1 MDTNTSLISGN
12 ISEIMQSAYIDYSM
26 SVIVSRAL
34 PDVRDG
40 FKPVQRRVLYAM
52 MREGLLHNR
61 PYDKCAGV
69 VGEVLKN
76 YHPHGDSS
84 VYDTLVRMA
93 QPWVMRYP
101 LVDGQGNFGSVDG
114 DSAAAYRYTE
124 CRLTKISEELLKD
137 IDEDTVNFAPN
148 YKESSTEPTVL
159 PSSLP
164 SLLMNGSTGIA
175 VGMATNI
182 PPHNLGELIDAIC
195 SLIDQPSSTVDD
207 IMRYLPGPDFPT
219 GGSIAGRSGIESYM
233 RTGRGIVRMRGSMH
247 TEDLPSGKQQIII
260 TEIPYNVNR
269 ATLVT
274 RIADLVKEKILDGVS
289 DLRDE
294 STETTR
300 IVVELKM
307 GEIERVT
314 MNKLYKLTAMESSFG
329 VILLALDK
337 LRPRQLNIKEALEC
351 YIEHRREVTL
361 RRTQFRLRKA
371 EDRAHILE
379 GYKIALDNL
388 DDFVKIIRASSNR
401 TEAKERLVEKY
412 SLSDRQANAILDLR
426 LYQLTGMEREKID
439 AEYAELMVIIA
450 GLKEIIE
457 NEHKLLALIKNEL
470 IALKSTYADERK
482 TIISDAEGDVRME
495 DLIPNDGCVVTI
507 TKMGFIKRMSVEEFR
522 VQNRGGKGVIGSGQK
537 DEDPVDI
544 LTTCNAHDTLMF
556 FMKNGRVY
564 VAKAY
569 EIPEGSRISKGR
581 NIINFLE
588 MQKDEKVSSLISID
602 SFDSDESLVLC
613 TERGVVKKTRISAYR
628 NHRKGGIIGINV
640 DEGDNVLKAIRA
652 ESTDQLLILSKR
664 GKGLR
669 FSCDQLREQGRVTR
683 GVRGIRLK
691 DKDQVINFLVVD
703 DSKLL
708 LIAAQNGLGIRTRF
722 SAFLPNGG
730 KAEEEIDSVTPRKR
744 GGQGVTAMNTDAIC
758 GALSVSEDSEILMIT
773 SKGQA
778 VRCPVLNIRETNR
791 GSKGVKLVN
800 LSEKDK
806 LIGIS
811 EVIELDEETL
821 VDDSKEDA
829 IEEERDVSSTEHIVS
844 EAPIEVIDQNSDS
857 TLDEP
862 AISSDDSKDS
872 N

>member
-1 MDTNTSLISGN
+1 MTDNNINFSGN
-12 ISEIMQSAYIDYSM
+12 ISDIMQSAYIDYSM

-40 FKPVQRRVLYAM
+40 FKPVHRRVLYAM
-52 MREGLLHNR
+52 LREGLLHNR
-61 PYDKCAGV
+61 AYDKCAGV

-124 CRLTKISEELLKD
+124 CKLTKIAEELLKD
-137 IDEDTVNFAPN
+137 IDEDTVDFAPN

-164 SLLMNGSTGIA
+164 TLLMNGSSGIA

-182 PPHNLGELIDAIC
+182 PPHNLGELIDAVC
-195 SLIDQPSSTVDD
+195 LMVDQPNCSIDD
-207 IMRYLPGPDFPT
+207 IMNVLPGPDFPT
-219 GGSIAGRSGIESYM
+219 GGTIAGRSGIKSYM
-233 RTGRGIVRMRGSMH
+233 QTGRGIVRMRGTMH
-247 TEDLPSGKQQIII
+247 TEELPNGKQQIII
-260 TEIPYNVNR
+260 SEIPYNANR

-300 IVVELKM
+300 IVVELKQ

-314 MNKLYKLTAMESSFG
+314 INKLFKLTALESSFG

-337 LRPRQLNIKEALEC
+337 RRPKQMNIKEALEC
-351 YIEHRREVTL
+351 YIEHRREVIL

-379 GYKIALDNL
+379 GYKIAQDNL
-388 DDFVKIIRASSNR
+388 DDFVRIIRASANR
-401 TEAKERLVEKY
+401 QEAKENLVSKY
-412 SLSDRQANAILDLR
+412 TLSERQVNAILDLR

-439 AEYAELMVIIA
+439 SEYQELMSIIK
-450 GLKEIIE
+450 GLKEIID
-457 NEHKLLALIKNEL
+457 NEHILLNVIKDELLALREV
-470 IALKSTYADERK
+470 YADERK
-482 TIISDAEGDVRME
+482 CLITDYEGDVRME
-495 DLIPNDGCVVTI
+495 DLIPNDGCVITI
-507 TKMGFIKRMSVEEFR
+507 TKNGFIKRTGVEEFR
-522 VQNRGGKGVIGSGQK
+522 SQNRGGKGVIGSGQK
-537 DEDPVDI
+537 DEDPVKI
-544 LTTCNAHDTLMF
+544 LQTCNAHDTLMF
-556 FMKNGRVY
+556 FMQNGRVY
-564 VAKAY
+564 VGKAY
-569 EIPEGSRISKGR
+569 DIPEGSRTSKGR
-581 NIINFLE
+581 NIINLLE
-588 MQKDEKVSSLISID
+588 MPKNEKVAALISIE
-602 SFDSDESLVLC
+602 SFESDQSLVIC
-613 TERGVVKKTRISAYR
+613 TKKGVVKKTKISAYK

-640 DEGDNVLKAIRA
+640 DEGDSILKAIK
-652 ESTDQLLILSKR
+652 TNPDDHILILTKK

-669 FSCDQLREQGRVTR
+669 FCCDQLRDQGRVTR

-691 DKDQVINFLVVD
+691 EKDEVNTFLVVD

-708 LIAAQNGLGIRTRF
+708 LIAGQNGLGIRTRF

-730 KAEEEIDSVTPRKR
+730 KIDENSLEDTTPRKR
-744 GGQGVTAMNTDAIC
+744 GGQGVTAMNTECIIGAI
-758 GALSVSEDSEILMIT
+758 SVESISEILMIT
-773 SKGQA
+773 SNGQA
-778 VRCPVLNIRETNR
+778 VRCPVNNIRETNR

-800 LSEKDK
+800 LSGKDK
-806 LIGIS
+806 LIAVS
-811 EVIELDEETL
+811 EVIELDEG
-821 VDDSKEDA
+821 D
-829 IEEERDVSSTEHIVS
+829 
-844 EAPIEVIDQNSDS
+844 IDQQELQNSDENAESKSVENSGVEQVDS
-857 TLDEP
+857 TE
-862 AISSDDSKDS
+862 
-872 N
+872 

>member
-1 MDTNTSLISGN
+1 MNEERKGLITGN

-52 MREGLLHNR
+52 LREGLLHNR
-61 PYDKCAGV
+61 AYDKCAGV

-76 YHPHGDSS
+76 YHPHGDGS

-124 CRLTKISEELLKD
+124 CKLTKISEELLKD
-137 IDEDTVNFAPN
+137 IDEDTVDFTPN
-148 YKESSTEPTVL
+148 YKESSTEPSVL
-159 PSSLP
+159 PSALP
-164 SLLMNGSTGIA
+164 TLLMNGSTGIA

-182 PPHNLGELIDAIC
+182 PPHNLGELIDAVC
-195 SLIDQPSSTVDD
+195 ALIDNPSVTIDE
-207 IMRYLPGPDFPT
+207 IMEILPGPDFPT
-219 GGSIAGRSGIESYM
+219 GGSIAGRSGINSYM
-233 RTGRGIVRMRGSMH
+233 HTGRGIVRMRGTMQI
-247 TEDLPSGKQQIII
+247 EDLPSGKQQIII
-260 TEIPYNVNR
+260 TEIPYNANR

-314 MNKLYKLTAMESSFG
+314 MNKLYKMTAMESSFG

-337 LRPRQLNIKEALEC
+337 RRPRQLNIKETLEC
-351 YIEHRREVTL
+351 YVEHRREVIL
-361 RRTQFRLRKA
+361 RRTKFRLRKA
-371 EDRAHILE
+371 EARAHILE

-388 DDFVKIIRASSNR
+388 DDFVKIIRASANR
-401 TEAKERLVEKY
+401 NEAKAKLIEKY
-412 SLSDRQANAILDLR
+412 TLSERQVNAILDLR

-439 AEYAELMVIIA
+439 AEYLELMEQIK
-450 GLKEIIE
+450 GFKDIIE
-457 NEHKLLALIKNEL
+457 NEHRLLTVIKDEL
-470 IALKSTYADERK
+470 VILKKEYADERK
-482 TIISDAEGDVRME
+482 TIITEAEGDVRME

-507 TKMGFIKRMSVEEFR
+507 TDTGFIKRTQIEEYR
-522 VQNRGGKGVIGSGQK
+522 LQNRGGKGVIGTGQK
-537 DEDPVDI
+537 NEDPVKI
-544 LTTCNAHDTLMF
+544 LKTCNAHDTLMF
-556 FMKNGRVY
+556 FMNNGRVY
-564 VAKAY
+564 VQKAY

-581 NIINFLE
+581 NIINFLD
-588 MQKDEKVSSLISID
+588 MQKDESVSAVIPID
-602 SFDSDESLVLC
+602 SFESDESLVLC
-613 TERGVVKKTRISAYR
+613 TQKGVVKKTKISAYK
-628 NHRKGGIIGINV
+628 NHRKGGIIGINI
-640 DEGDNVLKAIRA
+640 DDGDAVLQALRA
-652 ESTDQLLILSKR
+652 NSSDHLLILTR
-664 GKGLR
+664 NGKGLR
-669 FSCDQLREQGRVTR
+669 FSCDQLRDQGRVTR

-691 DKDQVINFLVVD
+691 DQDEVVNMLTVEEE
-703 DSKLL
+703 KLL
-708 LIAAQNGLGIRTRF
+708 LIAGKNGLGIRTRF

-730 KAEEEIDSVTPRKR
+730 KPADDSIDVIPRKR
-744 GGQGVTAMNTDAIC
+744 GGQGVTAMNTDAVC
-758 GALSVSEDSEILMIT
+758 SALSVSEESEILMIT
-773 SKGQA
+773 SRGQA

-800 LSEKDK
+800 LEKKDA

-811 EVIELDEETL
+811 EVMELDEEKN
-821 VDDSKEDA
+821 VESEDLMED
-829 IEEERDVSSTEHIVS
+829 EETTESVEVADPESSLE
-844 EAPIEVIDQNSDS
+844 D
-857 TLDEP
+857 
-862 AISSDDSKDS
+862 
-872 N
+872 

>member
-1 MDTNTSLISGN
+1 MNEERKGLITGN

-52 MREGLLHNR
+52 LREGLLHNR
-61 PYDKCAGV
+61 AYDKCAGV

-76 YHPHGDSS
+76 YHPHGDGS

-124 CRLTKISEELLKD
+124 CKLTKISEELLKD
-137 IDEDTVNFAPN
+137 IDEDTVDFTPN
-148 YKESSTEPTVL
+148 YKESSTEPSVL
-159 PSSLP
+159 PSALP
-164 SLLMNGSTGIA
+164 TLLMNGSTGIA

-182 PPHNLGELIDAIC
+182 PPHNLGELIDAVC
-195 SLIDQPSSTVDD
+195 ALIDNPSVTIDE
-207 IMRYLPGPDFPT
+207 IMEILPGPDFPT
-219 GGSIAGRSGIESYM
+219 GGSIAGRSGINSYM
-233 RTGRGIVRMRGSMH
+233 HTGRGIVRMRGTMQI
-247 TEDLPSGKQQIII
+247 EDLPSGKQQIII
-260 TEIPYNVNR
+260 TEIPYNANR

-314 MNKLYKLTAMESSFG
+314 MNKLYKMTAMESSFG

-337 LRPRQLNIKEALEC
+337 RRPRQLNIKETLEC
-351 YIEHRREVTL
+351 YVEHRREVIL
-361 RRTQFRLRKA
+361 RRTKFRLRKA
-371 EDRAHILE
+371 EARAHILE

-388 DDFVKIIRASSNR
+388 DDFVKIIRASANR
-401 TEAKERLVEKY
+401 NEAKAKLIEKY
-412 SLSDRQANAILDLR
+412 TLSERQVNAILDLR

-439 AEYAELMVIIA
+439 AEYLELMEQIK
-450 GLKEIIE
+450 GFKDIIE
-457 NEHKLLALIKNEL
+457 NEHRLLTVIKDEL
-470 IALKSTYADERK
+470 VILKKEYADERK
-482 TIISDAEGDVRME
+482 TIITEAEGDVRME

-507 TKMGFIKRMSVEEFR
+507 TDTGFIKRTQIEEYR
-522 VQNRGGKGVIGSGQK
+522 LQNRGGKGVIGTGQK
-537 DEDPVDI
+537 NEDPVKI
-544 LTTCNAHDTLMF
+544 LKTCNAHDTLMF
-556 FMKNGRVY
+556 FMNNGRVY
-564 VAKAY
+564 VQKAY

-581 NIINFLE
+581 NIINFLD
-588 MQKDEKVSSLISID
+588 MHKDESVSAVIPID
-602 SFDSDESLVLC
+602 SFESDESLVLC
-613 TERGVVKKTRISAYR
+613 TQKGVVKKTKISAYK
-628 NHRKGGIIGINV
+628 NHRKGGIIGINI
-640 DEGDNVLKAIRA
+640 DDGDAVLQALRA
-652 ESTDQLLILSKR
+652 NSSDHLLILTR
-664 GKGLR
+664 NGKGLR
-669 FSCDQLREQGRVTR
+669 FSCDQLRDQGRVTR

-691 DKDQVINFLVVD
+691 DQDEVVNMLTVEEE
-703 DSKLL
+703 KLL
-708 LIAAQNGLGIRTRF
+708 LIAGKNGLGIRTRF

-730 KAEEEIDSVTPRKR
+730 KPADDSIDVIPRKR
-744 GGQGVTAMNTDAIC
+744 GGQGVTAMNTDAVC
-758 GALSVSEDSEILMIT
+758 SALSVSEESEILMIT
-773 SKGQA
+773 SRGQA

-800 LSEKDK
+800 LEKKDA

-811 EVIELDEETL
+811 EVMELDEEKN
-821 VDDSKEDA
+821 VESEDLMED
-829 IEEERDVSSTEHIVS
+829 EETTESVEVADPESSLQ
-844 EAPIEVIDQNSDS
+844 D
-857 TLDEP
+857 
-862 AISSDDSKDS
+862 
-872 N
+872 

>member
-1 MDTNTSLISGN
+1 MNEDRKGLITGN

-52 MREGLLHNR
+52 LREGLLHNR
-61 PYDKCAGV
+61 AYDKCAGV

-76 YHPHGDSS
+76 YHPHGDGS

-124 CRLTKISEELLKD
+124 CKLTKISEELLKD
-137 IDEDTVNFAPN
+137 IDEDTVDFIPN
-148 YKESSTEPTVL
+148 YKESSTEPSVL
-159 PSSLP
+159 PSALP
-164 SLLMNGSTGIA
+164 TLLMNGSTGIA

-182 PPHNLGELIDAIC
+182 PPHNLGELIDAVC
-195 SLIDQPSSTVDD
+195 ALIDNPSVTIDE
-207 IMRYLPGPDFPT
+207 IMEILPGPDFPT
-219 GGSIAGRSGIESYM
+219 GGSIAGRSGINSYM
-233 RTGRGIVRMRGSMH
+233 HTGRGIVRMRGSMLI
-247 TEDLPSGKQQIII
+247 EDLPSGRQQIVI
-260 TEIPYNVNR
+260 TEIPYNANR

-314 MNKLYKLTAMESSFG
+314 MNKLYKMTALESSFG

-337 LRPRQLNIKEALEC
+337 RRPRQLNIKETLEC
-351 YIEHRREVTL
+351 YVEHRREVIL
-361 RRTQFRLRKA
+361 RRTKFRLRKA
-371 EDRAHILE
+371 EARAHILE

-388 DDFVKIIRASSNR
+388 DDFVKIIRASANR
-401 TEAKERLVEKY
+401 NEAKAKLIEKY
-412 SLSDRQANAILDLR
+412 TLSERQVNAILDLR

-439 AEYAELMVIIA
+439 AEYLELMEQIK
-450 GLKEIIE
+450 GFKDIIE
-457 NEHKLLALIKNEL
+457 NEHRLLTVIKDEL
-470 IALKSTYADERK
+470 VLLKKEYADERK
-482 TIISDAEGDVRME
+482 TIITEAEGDVRME

-507 TKMGFIKRMSVEEFR
+507 TDTGFIKRTQIEEYR
-522 VQNRGGKGVIGSGQK
+522 LQNRGGKGVIGTGQK
-537 DEDPVDI
+537 NEDPVKI
-544 LTTCNAHDTLMF
+544 LKTCNAHDTLMF
-556 FMKNGRVY
+556 FMNNGRVY
-564 VAKAY
+564 VQKAY

-581 NIINFLE
+581 NIINFLD
-588 MQKDEKVSSLISID
+588 MQKDESVSAVIPID
-602 SFDSDESLVLC
+602 SFESDESLVLC
-613 TERGVVKKTRISAYR
+613 TQKGVVKKTKISAYK
-628 NHRKGGIIGINV
+628 NHRKGGIIGINI
-640 DEGDNVLKAIRA
+640 DDGDSVLQALRA
-652 ESTDQLLILSKR
+652 NSSDHLLILTR
-664 GKGLR
+664 NGKGLR
-669 FSCDQLREQGRVTR
+669 FSCDQLRDQGRVTR

-691 DKDQVINFLVVD
+691 DQDEVVNMLTVEEE
-703 DSKLL
+703 KLL
-708 LIAAQNGLGIRTRF
+708 LIAGKNGLGIRTRF

-730 KAEEEIDSVTPRKR
+730 KPADDSIDVIPRKR
-744 GGQGVTAMNTDAIC
+744 GGQGVTAMNTNAVC
-758 GALSVSEDSEILMIT
+758 SALSVSEESEILMIT
-773 SKGQA
+773 SRGQA

-800 LSEKDK
+800 LDKKDA

-811 EVIELDEETL
+811 EVMELDEEKNVET
-821 VDDSKEDA
+821 DDIMEDDETTESVEVA
-829 IEEERDVSSTEHIVS
+829 GAESSLE
-844 EAPIEVIDQNSDS
+844 D
-857 TLDEP
+857 
-862 AISSDDSKDS
+862 
-872 N
+872 

>member
-1 MDTNTSLISGN
+1 MTDNKTLFSGN

-40 FKPVQRRVLYAM
+40 FKPVHRRVLYAM
-52 MREGLLHNR
+52 LREGLLHNR
-61 PYDKCAGV
+61 AYDKCAGV

-124 CRLTKISEELLKD
+124 CKLTKIAEELLKD
-137 IDEDTVNFAPN
+137 IDEDTVDFAPN

-164 SLLMNGSTGIA
+164 SLLMNGSSGIA

-182 PPHNLGELIDAIC
+182 PPHNLGELIDAVC
-195 SLIDQPSSTVDD
+195 LLIDQPNCSIDE
-207 IMRYLPGPDFPT
+207 IIEILPGPDFPT
-219 GGSIAGRSGIESYM
+219 GGTIAGRTGINSYM
-233 RTGRGIVRMRGSMH
+233 HTGRGIVRMRGTIT
-247 TEDLPSGKQQIII
+247 TEELENGKQQIII
-260 TEIPYNVNR
+260 SEIPYNANR

-300 IVVELKM
+300 IVVELKQ

-314 MNKLYKLTAMESSFG
+314 INKLYKLTALESSFG

-337 LRPRQLNIKEALEC
+337 RRPRQMNIKECLEC
-351 YIEHRREVTL
+351 YVDHRREVIL

-379 GYKIALDNL
+379 GYKIAQDNL
-388 DDFVKIIRASSNR
+388 DEFVQIIRASANR
-401 TEAKERLVEKY
+401 NEAKINLVAKFTLSERQV
-412 SLSDRQANAILDLR
+412 NAILDLR
-426 LYQLTGMEREKID
+426 LYQLTGMEREKIEE
-439 AEYAELMVIIA
+439 EYQELMGIIA
-450 GLKEIIE
+450 GLREIIE
-457 NEHKLLALIKNEL
+457 NEHILLSVIKDEL
-470 IALKSTYADERK
+470 RVLRDVYADERK
-482 TIISDAEGDVRME
+482 CTITEYEGDVRME
-495 DLIPNDGCVVTI
+495 DLIPNDGCVITI
-507 TKMGFIKRMSVEEFR
+507 TKSGFIKRTGVEEFR
-522 VQNRGGKGVIGSGQK
+522 SQNRGGKGVIGSGQK
-537 DEDPVDI
+537 EDDPVNI
-544 LTTCNAHDTLMF
+544 LQTCNAHDTLMF
-556 FMKNGRVY
+556 FMENGRVY
-564 VAKAY
+564 VEKAY

-581 NIINFLE
+581 NIINLLE
-588 MQKDEKVSSLISID
+588 MQKNEKVAALISID
-602 SFDSDESLVLC
+602 SFESDLSLVLC
-613 TERGVVKKTRISAYR
+613 TRNGVVKKTKINAYK

-640 DEGDNVLKAIRA
+640 DEGDRVLKAIKTNP
-652 ESTDQLLILSKR
+652 EDHILILTKN

-669 FSCDQLREQGRVTR
+669 FSCDQLRDQGRVTR

-691 DKDQVINFLVVD
+691 PKDHVDTFLVVD
-703 DSKLL
+703 DEKLL
-708 LIAAQNGLGIRTRF
+708 LIAGQNGLGIRTRF

-730 KAEEEIDSVTPRKR
+730 KLDDCSIEEATPRKR
-744 GGQGVTAMNTDAIC
+744 GGQGVTAMNTDCIV
-758 GALSVSEDSEILMIT
+758 GALSVDPDSEILMIT
-773 SKGQA
+773 SNGQA
-778 VRCPVLNIRETNR
+778 VRCPVDNIRETNR

-800 LSEKDK
+800 LNDKDK
-806 LIGIS
+806 LIAIS
-811 EVIELDEETL
+811 EVIELDETEKVVESDSEVVELDETEN
-821 VDDSKEDA
+821 VSESKSEESKNDSSDSKNVTQGETDDSNQINE
-829 IEEERDVSSTEHIVS
+829 
-844 EAPIEVIDQNSDS
+844 
-857 TLDEP
+857 
-862 AISSDDSKDS
+862 
-872 N
+872 

>member
-1 MDTNTSLISGN
+1 MTDNKTLFSGN

-40 FKPVQRRVLYAM
+40 FKPVHRRVLYAM
-52 MREGLLHNR
+52 LREGLLHNR
-61 PYDKCAGV
+61 AYDKCAGV

-124 CRLTKISEELLKD
+124 CKLTKIAEELLKD
-137 IDEDTVNFAPN
+137 IDEDTVDFAPN

-164 SLLMNGSTGIA
+164 SLLMNGSSGIA

-182 PPHNLGELIDAIC
+182 PPHNLGELIDAVC
-195 SLIDQPSSTVDD
+195 LLIDQPNCSIDE
-207 IMRYLPGPDFPT
+207 IIEILPGPDFPT
-219 GGSIAGRSGIESYM
+219 GGTIAGRTGINSYM
-233 RTGRGIVRMRGSMH
+233 HTGRGIVRMRGTIT
-247 TEDLPSGKQQIII
+247 TEELENGKQQIII
-260 TEIPYNVNR
+260 SEIPYNANR

-300 IVVELKM
+300 IVVELKQ

-314 MNKLYKLTAMESSFG
+314 INKLYKLTALESSFG

-337 LRPRQLNIKEALEC
+337 RRPRQMNIKECLEC
-351 YIEHRREVTL
+351 YVDHRREVIL

-379 GYKIALDNL
+379 GYKIAQDNL
-388 DDFVKIIRASSNR
+388 DEFVRIIRASANR
-401 TEAKERLVEKY
+401 NEAKINLVAKFTLSERQV
-412 SLSDRQANAILDLR
+412 NAILDLR
-426 LYQLTGMEREKID
+426 LYQLTGMEREKIEE
-439 AEYAELMVIIA
+439 EYQELMGIIA

-457 NEHKLLALIKNEL
+457 NEHILLSVIKDEL
-470 IALKSTYADERK
+470 RVLRDVYADERK
-482 TIISDAEGDVRME
+482 CTITEYEGDVRME
-495 DLIPNDGCVVTI
+495 DLIPNDGCVITI
-507 TKMGFIKRMSVEEFR
+507 TKSGFIKRTGVEEFR
-522 VQNRGGKGVIGSGQK
+522 SQNRGGKGVIGSGQK
-537 DEDPVDI
+537 EDDPVNI
-544 LTTCNAHDTLMF
+544 LQTCNAHDTLMF
-556 FMKNGRVY
+556 FMENGRVY
-564 VAKAY
+564 VEKAY

-581 NIINFLE
+581 NIINLLE
-588 MQKDEKVSSLISID
+588 MQKNEKVAALISID
-602 SFDSDESLVLC
+602 SFESDLSLVLC
-613 TERGVVKKTRISAYR
+613 TRNGVVKKTKINAYK

-640 DEGDNVLKAIRA
+640 DEGDRVLKAIKTNP
-652 ESTDQLLILSKR
+652 EDHILILTKN

-669 FSCDQLREQGRVTR
+669 FSCDQLRDQGRVTR

-691 DKDQVINFLVVD
+691 PKDHVDTFLVVD
-703 DSKLL
+703 DEKLL
-708 LIAAQNGLGIRTRF
+708 LIAGQNGLGIRTRF

-730 KAEEEIDSVTPRKR
+730 KLDDGSIEEATPRKR
-744 GGQGVTAMNTDAIC
+744 GGQGVTAMNTDCIV
-758 GALSVSEDSEILMIT
+758 GALSVDPDSEILMIT
-773 SKGQA
+773 SNGQA
-778 VRCPVLNIRETNR
+778 VRCPVDNIRETNR

-800 LSEKDK
+800 LNDKDK
-806 LIGIS
+806 LIAIS
-811 EVIELDEETL
+811 EVIELDETEKVVESDSEVVELDENEKVSESKSEESENDSSDSKNVTQGET
-821 VDDSKEDA
+821 DDSNQINE
-829 IEEERDVSSTEHIVS
+829 
-844 EAPIEVIDQNSDS
+844 
-857 TLDEP
+857 
-862 AISSDDSKDS
+862 
-872 N
+872 

>member
-1 MDTNTSLISGN
+1 MTDNKTLFSGN

-40 FKPVQRRVLYAM
+40 FKPVHRRVLYAM
-52 MREGLLHNR
+52 LREGLLHNR
-61 PYDKCAGV
+61 AYDKWAGV

-124 CRLTKISEELLKD
+124 CRLTKIAEELLKD
-137 IDEDTVNFAPN
+137 IDEDTVDFAPN

-164 SLLMNGSTGIA
+164 SLLMNGSSGIA

-182 PPHNLGELIDAIC
+182 PPHNLGELIDAVC
-195 SLIDQPSSTVDD
+195 LLIDQPNCSIDE
-207 IMRYLPGPDFPT
+207 IIEILPGPDFPT
-219 GGSIAGRSGIESYM
+219 GGTIAGRTGINSYM
-233 RTGRGIVRMRGSMH
+233 HTGRGIVRMRGTIT
-247 TEDLPSGKQQIII
+247 TEELENGKQQIII
-260 TEIPYNVNR
+260 SEIPYNANR

-300 IVVELKM
+300 IVVELKQ

-314 MNKLYKLTAMESSFG
+314 INKLFKLTALESSFG

-337 LRPRQLNIKEALEC
+337 RRPRQMNIKECLEC
-351 YIEHRREVTL
+351 YVDHRREVIL

-379 GYKIALDNL
+379 GYKIAQDNL
-388 DDFVKIIRASSNR
+388 DEFVRIIRASANR
-401 TEAKERLVEKY
+401 NEAKINLVAKFTLSERQV
-412 SLSDRQANAILDLR
+412 NAILDLR
-426 LYQLTGMEREKID
+426 LYQLTGMEREKIEE
-439 AEYAELMVIIA
+439 EYQELMGIIA

-457 NEHKLLALIKNEL
+457 NEHILLSVIKDEL
-470 IALKSTYADERK
+470 RVLRDVYADERK
-482 TIISDAEGDVRME
+482 CTITEYEGDVRME
-495 DLIPNDGCVVTI
+495 DLIPNDGCVITI
-507 TKMGFIKRMSVEEFR
+507 TKSGFIKRTGVEEFR
-522 VQNRGGKGVIGSGQK
+522 SQNRGGKGVIGSGQK
-537 DEDPVDI
+537 EDDPVNI
-544 LTTCNAHDTLMF
+544 LQTCNAHDTLMF
-556 FMKNGRVY
+556 FMENGRVY
-564 VAKAY
+564 VEKAY

-581 NIINFLE
+581 NIINLLE
-588 MQKDEKVSSLISID
+588 MQKNEKVAALISID
-602 SFDSDESLVLC
+602 SFESDLSLVLC
-613 TERGVVKKTRISAYR
+613 TRNGVVKKTKINAYK

-640 DEGDNVLKAIRA
+640 DEGDRVLKAIKTNP
-652 ESTDQLLILSKR
+652 EDHILILTKN

-669 FSCDQLREQGRVTR
+669 FSCDQLRDQGRVTR

-691 DKDQVINFLVVD
+691 PKDHVDTFLVVD
-703 DSKLL
+703 DEKLL
-708 LIAAQNGLGIRTRF
+708 LIAGQNGLGIRTRF

-730 KAEEEIDSVTPRKR
+730 KLDDGSIEEATPRKR
-744 GGQGVTAMNTDAIC
+744 GGQGVTAMNTDCIV
-758 GALSVSEDSEILMIT
+758 GALSVDPDSEILMIT
-773 SKGQA
+773 SNGQA
-778 VRCPVLNIRETNR
+778 VRCPVDNIRETNR

-800 LSEKDK
+800 LNGKDK
-806 LIGIS
+806 LIAIS
-811 EVIELDEETL
+811 EVIELDETEKVVESESEVLELDETEK
-821 VDDSKEDA
+821 VSESKSEESENDSSNSKDVTQGETDDSNQINE
-829 IEEERDVSSTEHIVS
+829 
-844 EAPIEVIDQNSDS
+844 
-857 TLDEP
+857 
-862 AISSDDSKDS
+862 
-872 N
+872 